1 MVKNFCV
8 FFLLMCLNFP
18 FFTLQ
23 SLLSRFSYCLLLLLL
38 FRSNK
43 YKWADCCCI
52 LCLRVYCF
60 IFNFRVCSFVVFS
73 TEKKKN
79 YIFHIFHE
87 YTHTV
92 NRIKKKIPKIA
103 LYFLLLMLPLSFK
116 PFAF

>member
-73 TEKKKN
+73 TEKKKKL
-79 YIFHIFHE
+79 YFSYFSRIH
-87 YTHTV
+87 THSEQ
-92 NRIKKKIPKIA
+92 NKKKIPKIA